1 MGGGVGVAHDVGWP
15 VAAQS
20 GCVTSY
26 TMHIDLDVRMDG
38 DQIAG
43 QAGDGVG
50 QPTPFHGWLGLL
62 GVLDRLMGTAGPAGG
77 PACHLTPGPDPG
89 AGHAG

>member
-1 MGGGVGVAHDVGWP
+1 M
-15 VAAQS
+15 
-20 GCVTSY
+20 TSH
-26 TMHIDLDVRMDG
+26 TVHIDLDVRMDG

-50 QPTPFHGWLGLL
+50 QPTPFSGWLGLL
-62 GVLDRLMGTAGPAGG
+62 GVLDRLVGTPEPAGR
-77 PACHLTPGPDPG
+77 PASSLIPGPDTG